1 MIMDHKDL
9 LNDVVKNMATT
20 NEEEVVGGQMNGGS
34 DAIDAGIPLYL
45 SIGETYMMDAQVY
58 DWDKSV
64 ELLPQMETN
73 MMGIRGIMRSL
84 VDSAYGRKPEDDSD
98 TTLAQRAISEFTNF
112 FKQYQID
119 IDYKKY
125 FEGKPDTEESGDI
138 AIAMLMGFD
147 AMNIIATI
155 KEHTVTYQTIKV
167 LQNAYSSLD
176 EIMHDNEEC
185 LADMETDEESLNKM
199 MSSIGNIEDVNVDPE
214 FDIELNTYNV
224 VGLYV
229 LDHKEDGS
237 EVMVFDKVVSIE
249 ETSYIAPDEQYLLE
263 YENFD
268 TENMVAT
275 ASGVIMAHNLDE
287 AREIAAEFFVSN
299 EADIPVPGHEHDMA
313 IEETFDE
320 DKTMTQED
328 LLRTFG
334 FDSHD
339 VSGLIDN

>member
-1 MIMDHKDL
+1 MDHKDL

-58 DWDKSV
+58 DWEKSV
-64 ELLPQMETN
+64 ELLPQMDAN

-84 VDSAYGRKPEDDSD
+84 VDSAYGRKPENDDD
-98 TTLAQRAISEFTNF
+98 TTLAQRAINEFTNF

-125 FEGKPDTEESGDI
+125 FEGKPDTEECGDI

-176 EIMHDNEEC
+176 EIMHDNEE
-185 LADMETDEESLNKM
+185 LNAEMEDDTLLNQMASVGNFDKEETDV
-199 MSSIGNIEDVNVDPE
+199 DV
-214 FDIELNTYNV
+214 ELNTYNV

-249 ETSYIAPDEQYLLE
+249 ETAYIAADEQYLLE
-263 YENFD
+263 YGEFD
-268 TENMVAT
+268 TENMIAT
-275 ASGVIMAHNLDE
+275 ASGTIMAHDLDE
-287 AREIAAEFFVSN
+287 AREVATEFFVSN
-299 EADIPVPGHEHDMA
+299 EADIPVPGHENDMA

>member
-1 MIMDHKDL
+1 MDHKDL

-20 NEEEVVGGQMNGGS
+20 NNEEEVVGGQMNGGS

-58 DWDKSV
+58 DWEKSV

-176 EIMHDNEEC
+176 EIMHDNEE
-185 LADMETDEESLNKM
+185 LNAEMEDNGLLNQMASVGNFDKEETDV
-199 MSSIGNIEDVNVDPE
+199 DV
-214 FDIELNTYNV
+214 ELNTYNV

-263 YENFD
+263 YGEFD
-268 TENMVAT
+268 TENMIAT
-275 ASGVIMAHNLDE
+275 ASGVIMAHDLDE
-287 AREIAAEFFVSN
+287 AREVAAEFFVSN
-299 EADIPVPGHEHDMA
+299 EADIPVPGHENDMA

>member
-20 NEEEVVGGQMNGGS
+20 NEDEVVGGQMNGGS

-58 DWDKSV
+58 DWEKSV
-64 ELLPQMETN
+64 ELLPQMDTN

-84 VDSAYGRKPEDDSD
+84 VDSAYGRKPEDDND
-98 TTLAQRAISEFTNF
+98 TTLAQRAIDEFTNF

-125 FEGKPDTEESGDI
+125 FEGKPDTEECGDI

-176 EIMHDNEEC
+176 EIMHDNEE
-185 LADMETDEESLNKM
+185 LNAEMEDDTLFSQMASVGNFDKEETDV
-199 MSSIGNIEDVNVDPE
+199 DV
-214 FDIELNTYNV
+214 ELNTYNV

-249 ETSYIAPDEQYLLE
+249 ETSYIAADEQYLLE
-263 YENFD
+263 YGEFD
-268 TENMVAT
+268 TENMIAT
-275 ASGVIMAHNLDE
+275 ASGVIMAHDLDE
-287 AREIAAEFFVSN
+287 AREVAAEFFVSN

>member
-1 MIMDHKDL
+1 
-9 LNDVVKNMATT
+9 
-20 NEEEVVGGQMNGGS
+20 
-34 DAIDAGIPLYL
+34 
-45 SIGETYMMDAQVY
+45 
-58 DWDKSV
+58 
-64 ELLPQMETN
+64 
-73 MMGIRGIMRSL
+73 
-84 VDSAYGRKPEDDSD
+84 
-98 TTLAQRAISEFTNF
+98 
-112 FKQYQID
+112 
-119 IDYKKY
+119 
-125 FEGKPDTEESGDI
+125 
-138 AIAMLMGFD
+138 
-147 AMNIIATI
+147 MNIIATI

-176 EIMHDNEEC
+176 EIMHDNEE
-185 LADMETDEESLNKM
+185 LNAEMEDDALLSQMASVGNFDKEETDA
-199 MSSIGNIEDVNVDPE
+199 DV
-214 FDIELNTYNV
+214 ELNTYNV

-249 ETSYIAPDEQYLLE
+249 ETAYIAADEQYLLE

-275 ASGVIMAHNLDE
+275 ASGVIMAHDLDE
-287 AREIAAEFFVSN
+287 AREVAAEFFVSN
-299 EADIPVPGHEHDMA
+299 EADIPVPGHENDMA

>member
-58 DWDKSV
+58 DWEKSV

-84 VDSAYGRKPEDDSD
+84 VDSAYGRKPENDDD

-176 EIMHDNEEC
+176 EIMHDNEE
-185 LADMETDEESLNKM
+185 LNAEMEDDALLNQMASVGNFDKEETDA
-199 MSSIGNIEDVNVDPE
+199 DV
-214 FDIELNTYNV
+214 ELNTYNV

-249 ETSYIAPDEQYLLE
+249 ETAYIAADEQYLLE
-263 YENFD
+263 YGEFD
-268 TENMVAT
+268 TDNMIAT
-275 ASGVIMAHNLDE
+275 ASGTIMAHDLDE
-287 AREIAAEFFVSN
+287 AREVAAEFFVSN
-299 EADIPVPGHEHDMA
+299 EADIPVPGHENDMA

>member
-20 NEEEVVGGQMNGGS
+20 NNEEEVVGGQMNGGS

-58 DWDKSV
+58 DWEKSV

-176 EIMHDNEEC
+176 EIMHDNEE
-185 LADMETDEESLNKM
+185 LNAEMEDNGLLNQMASVGNFDKEETDV
-199 MSSIGNIEDVNVDPE
+199 DV
-214 FDIELNTYNV
+214 ELNTYNV

-263 YENFD
+263 YGEFD
-268 TENMVAT
+268 TENMIAT
-275 ASGVIMAHNLDE
+275 ASGVIMAHDLDE
-287 AREIAAEFFVSN
+287 AREVAAEFFVSN
-299 EADIPVPGHEHDMA
+299 EADIPVPGHENDMA

>member
-1 MIMDHKDL
+1 MDHKDL

-20 NEEEVVGGQMNGGS
+20 NEEEVVGGQMNGGT

-58 DWDKSV
+58 DWEKSV
-64 ELLPQMETN
+64 ELLPQMDTN

-84 VDSAYGRKPEDDSD
+84 VDSAYGRKPEDDND
-98 TTLAQRAISEFTNF
+98 TTLAQRAINEFKNF

-125 FEGKPDTEESGDI
+125 FEGKPDNEECGDI

-176 EIMHDNEEC
+176 EIMHDNEE
-185 LADMETDEESLNKM
+185 LNAEMEDDTLFSQMASVGNFDKEETDV
-199 MSSIGNIEDVNVDPE
+199 DV
-214 FDIELNTYNV
+214 ELNTYNV

-249 ETSYIAPDEQYLLE
+249 ETAYIAADEQYLLE
-263 YENFD
+263 YGEFD
-268 TENMVAT
+268 TENMIAT
-275 ASGVIMAHNLDE
+275 ASGTIMAHDLDE
-287 AREIAAEFFVSN
+287 AREVATEFFVSN
-299 EADIPVPGHEHDMA
+299 EADIPVPGHENDMA

>member
-1 MIMDHKDL
+1 
-9 LNDVVKNMATT
+9 
-20 NEEEVVGGQMNGGS
+20 
-34 DAIDAGIPLYL
+34 
-45 SIGETYMMDAQVY
+45 
-58 DWDKSV
+58 
-64 ELLPQMETN
+64 
-73 MMGIRGIMRSL
+73 
-84 VDSAYGRKPEDDSD
+84 
-98 TTLAQRAISEFTNF
+98 
-112 FKQYQID
+112 
-119 IDYKKY
+119 
-125 FEGKPDTEESGDI
+125 
-138 AIAMLMGFD
+138 MLMGFD

-176 EIMHDNEEC
+176 EIMHDNEE
-185 LADMETDEESLNKM
+185 LNAEMEDDTLFGQMASVGNFDKEETDV
-199 MSSIGNIEDVNVDPE
+199 DV
-214 FDIELNTYNV
+214 ELNTYNV

-249 ETSYIAPDEQYLLE
+249 ETAYIAADEQYLLE
-263 YENFD
+263 YGEFD
-268 TENMVAT
+268 TENMIAT
-275 ASGVIMAHNLDE
+275 ASGIIMAHDLDE
-287 AREIAAEFFVSN
+287 AREVATEFFVSN
-299 EADIPVPGHEHDMA
+299 EADIPVPGHENDMA

>member
-1 MIMDHKDL
+1 MDHKDL

-20 NEEEVVGGQMNGGS
+20 NEEDVVGGQMNGGS

-58 DWDKSV
+58 DWEKSV
-64 ELLPQMETN
+64 ELLPQMDAN

-84 VDSAYGRKPEDDSD
+84 VDSAYGRKPEDDDD

-125 FEGKPDTEESGDI
+125 FEGKPDTEECGDI

-176 EIMHDNEEC
+176 EIMHDNEE
-185 LADMETDEESLNKM
+185 LNAEMEDDTLLNQMASVGNFDKEETDV
-199 MSSIGNIEDVNVDPE
+199 DV
-214 FDIELNTYNV
+214 ELNTYNV

-249 ETSYIAPDEQYLLE
+249 ETAYIAADEQYLLE
-263 YENFD
+263 YGEFD
-268 TENMVAT
+268 TENMIAT
-275 ASGVIMAHNLDE
+275 ASGTIMAHDLDE
-287 AREIAAEFFVSN
+287 AREVATEFFVSN
-299 EADIPVPGHEHDMA
+299 EADIPVPGHENDMA
-313 IEETFDE
+313 IEETFDD

>member
-1 MIMDHKDL
+1 MDHKDL

-20 NEEEVVGGQMNGGS
+20 NEDEVVGGQMNGGS

-58 DWDKSV
+58 DWEKSV

-84 VDSAYGRKPEDDSD
+84 VDSAYGRKPEDDND

-125 FEGKPDTEESGDI
+125 FEGKPDTEECGDI

-176 EIMHDNEEC
+176 EIMHDNEE
-185 LADMETDEESLNKM
+185 LNAEMEDDTLFSQMASVGNSDKEETDV
-199 MSSIGNIEDVNVDPE
+199 DV
-214 FDIELNTYNV
+214 ELNTYNV

-249 ETSYIAPDEQYLLE
+249 ETAYIAADEQYLLE
-263 YENFD
+263 YGEFD
-268 TENMVAT
+268 TENMIAT
-275 ASGVIMAHNLDE
+275 ASGTIMAHDLDD
-287 AREIAAEFFVSN
+287 AREVATEFFVSN
-299 EADIPVPGHEHDMA
+299 EADIPVPGHENDMA

>member
-1 MIMDHKDL
+1 MDHKDL

-20 NEEEVVGGQMNGGS
+20 NEEEVVGGQMNGGT

-58 DWDKSV
+58 DWEKSV
-64 ELLPQMETN
+64 ELLPQMDTN

-84 VDSAYGRKPEDDSD
+84 VDSAYGRKPENDDN
-98 TTLAQRAISEFTNF
+98 TTLAQKAINEFKNF

-125 FEGKPDTEESGDI
+125 FEGKPDTEECGDI

-147 AMNIIATI
+147 AMNIIAAI

-176 EIMHDNEEC
+176 EIMHDNEE
-185 LADMETDEESLNKM
+185 LNAEMEDDALLNQMASVGNFDKEETDV
-199 MSSIGNIEDVNVDPE
+199 DV
-214 FDIELNTYNV
+214 ELNTYNV

-249 ETSYIAPDEQYLLE
+249 ETAYIAADEQYLLE
-263 YENFD
+263 YGEFD
-268 TENMVAT
+268 TENMTAT
-275 ASGVIMAHNLDE
+275 ASGIIMAHDLDD
-287 AREIAAEFFVSN
+287 AREVATEFFVSN
-299 EADIPVPGHEHDMA
+299 ESDIPVPGHENDMA
-313 IEETFDE
+313 IEETFD
-320 DKTMTQED
+320 DTMTQED

>member
-1 MIMDHKDL
+1 MDHKDL

-20 NEEEVVGGQMNGGS
+20 NEDEVVGGQMNGGS

-58 DWDKSV
+58 DWEKSV

-84 VDSAYGRKPEDDSD
+84 VDSAYGRKPEDDND

-125 FEGKPDTEESGDI
+125 FEGKPDTEECGDI

-176 EIMHDNEEC
+176 EIMHDNEE
-185 LADMETDEESLNKM
+185 LNAEMEDDTLFSQMASVGNSDKEETDV
-199 MSSIGNIEDVNVDPE
+199 DV
-214 FDIELNTYNV
+214 ELNTYNV

-249 ETSYIAPDEQYLLE
+249 ETAYIAADEQYLLE
-263 YENFD
+263 YGEFD
-268 TENMVAT
+268 TENMIAT
-275 ASGVIMAHNLDE
+275 ASGTIMAHDLDE
-287 AREIAAEFFVSN
+287 AREVATEFFVSN
-299 EADIPVPGHEHDMA
+299 EADIPVPGHENDMA

>member
-1 MIMDHKDL
+1 MDHKDL

-34 DAIDAGIPLYL
+34 DDMDAGIPLYL
-45 SIGETYMMDAQVY
+45 SIGETYMMDANVY
-58 DWDKSV
+58 DWEKSV

-84 VDSAYGRKPEDDSD
+84 VDSAYGRKPEDGDD

-176 EIMHDNEEC
+176 EIMHDNEE
-185 LADMETDEESLNKM
+185 LNAEMEDDTLLSQMASVGNFDKEETDA
-199 MSSIGNIEDVNVDPE
+199 DV
-214 FDIELNTYNV
+214 ELNTYNV

-249 ETSYIAPDEQYLLE
+249 ETAYIAADEQYLLE

-275 ASGVIMAHNLDE
+275 ASGVIMAHDLDE
-287 AREIAAEFFVSN
+287 AREVAAEFFVSN
-299 EADIPVPGHEHDMA
+299 EADIPVPGHENDMA

>member
-1 MIMDHKDL
+1 MDHKDL

-58 DWDKSV
+58 DWEKSV
-64 ELLPQMETN
+64 ELLPQMDTN

-84 VDSAYGRKPEDDSD
+84 VDSAYGRKPEDDND
-98 TTLAQRAISEFTNF
+98 TTLAQRAISEFKNF

-125 FEGKPDTEESGDI
+125 FEGKPDTEECGDI

-176 EIMHDNEEC
+176 EIMHDNEE
-185 LADMETDEESLNKM
+185 LNAEMEDGDLFDRMVGSMEPSDDSEEYA
-199 MSSIGNIEDVNVDPE
+199 
-214 FDIELNTYNV
+214 ELNTYNV
-224 VGLYV
+224 TGVYV

-237 EVMVFDKVVSIE
+237 EVMVFDKVTLIE
-249 ETSYIAPDEQYLLE
+249 ETSYIEPDEQYLLE
-263 YENFD
+263 YGEFD
-268 TENMVAT
+268 TENMTAT
-275 ASGVIMAHNLDE
+275 ATGIIMAHDLDE
-287 AREIAAEFFVSN
+287 AREVAAEFFVSN
-299 EADIPVPGHEHDMA
+299 EADIPVPGHENDMA

-339 VSGLIDN
+339 VSGLIDD

>member
-34 DAIDAGIPLYL
+34 DDMDAGIPLYL
-45 SIGETYMMDAQVY
+45 SIGETYMMDANVY
-58 DWDKSV
+58 DWEKSV

-84 VDSAYGRKPEDDSD
+84 VDSAYGRKPEDGDD

-176 EIMHDNEEC
+176 EIMHDNEE
-185 LADMETDEESLNKM
+185 LNAEMEDDTLLSQMASVGNFDKEETDA
-199 MSSIGNIEDVNVDPE
+199 DV
-214 FDIELNTYNV
+214 ELNTYNV

-249 ETSYIAPDEQYLLE
+249 ETAYIAADEQYLLE

-275 ASGVIMAHNLDE
+275 ASGVIMAHDLDE
-287 AREIAAEFFVSN
+287 AREVAAEFFVSN
-299 EADIPVPGHEHDMA
+299 EADIPVPGHENDMA